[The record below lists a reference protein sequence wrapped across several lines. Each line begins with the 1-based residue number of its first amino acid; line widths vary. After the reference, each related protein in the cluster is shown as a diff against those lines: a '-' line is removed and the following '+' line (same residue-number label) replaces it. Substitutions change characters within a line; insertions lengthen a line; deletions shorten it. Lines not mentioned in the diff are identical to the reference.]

1 MAEMI
6 GTTEWVRMLR
16 GAVEQIKA
24 NHAMLS
30 ELDSHGGDGDHGT
43 TMVRAMGIVEKAI
56 APVEDGSSNPK
67 PGALLHEVGWGIMG
81 VDGGATGPLFGMFFS
96 GVSEVAGDEDALD
109 AAGLAGSFEQGL
121 ASVRKYTKAQVGDK
135 TMIDAL
141 EPAVTAAKCAA
152 EGGSDVGAT
161 LLLAAEAA
169 AKGAE
174 STKALRARFGRSK
187 NVGEKSVGTQ
197 DPGATS
203 VALVFKGFAE
213 GVSHLA

>member
-1 MAEMI
+1 MTETI
-6 GTTEWVRMLR
+6 GTRDWVRMLR

-24 NHAMLS
+24 NHVMLS

-43 TMVRAMGIVEKAI
+43 TMLRAMSIVEKAI
-56 APVEDGSSNPK
+56 APVEDGSTEPE
-67 PGALLHEVGWGIMG
+67 PDALLHDVGWGIMG

-96 GVSEVAGDEDALD
+96 GVSEAAAGKPVLD
-109 AAGLAGSFEQGL
+109 ASGLAAALEQGMD
-121 ASVRKYTKAQVGDK
+121 SVRKYTKAQVGDK

-141 EPAVTAAKCAA
+141 DPAVKAARNAA
-152 EGGSDVGAT
+152 DGGSDLGAT

-169 AKGAE
+169 ATGAE
-174 STKALRARFGRSK
+174 STKDLQARFGRSK
-187 NVGEKSVGTQ
+187 NVGVKSVGTQ